1 MDFMVLKK
9 IKEKL
14 DNYFEGNSGIELED
28 LEFNLRPLGKVGN
41 SYTILAIQKGDL
53 TVLLWIKFR
62 QDGLQINKIK
72 TVSW

>member
-1 MDFMVLKK
+1 MVLKK
-9 IKEKL
+9 IKENL
-14 DNYFEGNSGIELED
+14 DNYFGGDSGIELED
-28 LEFNLRPLGKVGN
+28 LEFNLKPVGKVGN

-62 QDGLQINKIK
+62 QDGLQINQIK

>member
-1 MDFMVLKK
+1 MDFMVVKK
-9 IKEKL
+9 IKENL
-14 DNYFEGNSGIELED
+14 DNYFGGDSGIELED
-28 LEFNLRPLGKVGN
+28 LEFNLKPVGKVGN

-62 QDGLQINKIK
+62 QDGLQINQIK

>member
-1 MDFMVLKK
+1 MEFMVLKK
-9 IKEKL
+9 IKENL
-14 DNYFEGNSGIELED
+14 DNYFGGNSGIELED
-28 LEFNLRPLGKVGN
+28 LEFNLRPVGKVGN

-72 TVSW
+72 IVSW

>member
-9 IKEKL
+9 IKENL
-14 DNYFEGNSGIELED
+14 DNYFGGDSGIELED
-28 LEFNLRPLGKVGN
+28 LEFNLKPVGKVGN

-62 QDGLQINKIK
+62 QDGLQINQIK

>member
-1 MDFMVLKK
+1 MEFMVLKK
-9 IKEKL
+9 IKENL
-14 DNYFEGNSGIELED
+14 DNYFGGNSGIELED
-28 LEFNLRPLGKVGN
+28 LEFNLRPAGKVGN

>member
-1 MDFMVLKK
+1 MEFMELKK
-9 IKEKL
+9 IKQKL
-14 DNYFEGNSGIELED
+14 DNYFGGDSGIELED
-28 LEFNLRPLGKVGN
+28 LEFNLRPIGKVGN

-62 QDGLQINKIK
+62 QDGLQINQIK

>member
-1 MDFMVLKK
+1 MEFMVLKK

-14 DNYFEGNSGIELED
+14 DNYFGGNSGIKLED
-28 LEFNLRPLGKVGN
+28 LEFNLRPVGKAGN

-53 TVLLWIKFR
+53 TVLLWVKFR

>member
-14 DNYFEGNSGIELED
+14 DNYFGGNSGIELED
-28 LEFNLRPLGKVGN
+28 LEFNLRPVLKVGN
-41 SYTILAIQKGDL
+41 SYTVLAIQKGDL

-62 QDGLQINKIK
+62 QDGLQINQIK

>member
-14 DNYFEGNSGIELED
+14 DNYFGGNSGIELED
-28 LEFNLRPLGKVGN
+28 LEFNLRPVGKVGN
-41 SYTILAIQKGDL
+41 SYTVLAIQKGDL

-62 QDGLQINKIK
+62 QDGLQINQIK